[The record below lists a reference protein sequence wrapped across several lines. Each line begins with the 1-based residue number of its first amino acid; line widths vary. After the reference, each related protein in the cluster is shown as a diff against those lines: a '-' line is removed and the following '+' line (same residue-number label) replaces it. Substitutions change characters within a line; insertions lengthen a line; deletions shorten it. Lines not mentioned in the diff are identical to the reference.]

1 MEIFA
6 TVVIALLPQG
16 SKFPCADNLVIEST
30 SGRKSAPMIGFSI
43 SAITKIH
50 LKVVRRFKSRTINSF
65 SPYVCIAV
73 LLAANSV
80 ALVGGNDFVL
90 PAKVLCRTDISAPV
104 SIR

>member
-16 SKFPCADNLVIEST
+16 SKLPCADSLVIEST

-50 LKVVRRFKSRTINSF
+50 LKVVRSFKSRTISF

-80 ALVGGNDFVL
+80 VLVGGNDFVL
-90 PAKVLCRTDISAPV
+90 PAKVLGRTDISAPV